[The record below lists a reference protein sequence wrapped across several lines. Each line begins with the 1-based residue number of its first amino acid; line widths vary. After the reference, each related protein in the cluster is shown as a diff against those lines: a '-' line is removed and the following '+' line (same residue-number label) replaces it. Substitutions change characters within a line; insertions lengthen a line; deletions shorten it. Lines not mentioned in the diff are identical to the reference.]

1 MFAASLVSLAIAVV
15 AGLFGFG
22 VVSDEAPLAAKL
34 CSGFFLLLAL
44 ASLWWALI
52 GRGARSA
59 QPAPPRFTA
68 RDRPSGGGTRLA
80 CHRRPLPS

>member
-1 MFAASLVSLAIAVV
+1 MFAVSLVSLGIAVV

-34 CSGFFLLLAL
+34 CSAFFLLLAL

-59 QPAPPRFTA
+59 RPVPRLAARGRPPGDA
-68 RDRPSGGGTRLA
+68 TRLA
-80 CHRRPLPS
+80 HDRHAIPS